1 MNKNLAK
8 SLQNLIEQLDATWET
23 SDFYCGIFPRYEGS
37 NDSQWITIIAE
48 RNEYNYRLIEL
59 CGLVSAISSLC
70 NHINFRFTTWDI
82 GTSSPD
88 EVQAIMI
95 Y

>member
-8 SLQNLIEQLDATWET
+8 SIQNLIEQLDVTWET
-23 SDFYCGIFPRYEGS
+23 SDFYCGIFPRHEACS
-37 NDSQWITIIAE
+37 DASWITIIADK
-48 RNEYNYRLIEL
+48 NDCKYRLIEL
-59 CGLVSAISSLC
+59 CGLVSSISTLC
-70 NHINFRFTTWDI
+70 NHINYTFTTWDI